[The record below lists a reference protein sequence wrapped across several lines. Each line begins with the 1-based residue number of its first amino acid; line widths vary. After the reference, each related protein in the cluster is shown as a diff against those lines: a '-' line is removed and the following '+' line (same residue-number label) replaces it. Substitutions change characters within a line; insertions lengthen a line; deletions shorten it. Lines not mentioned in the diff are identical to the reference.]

1 VNLPVFPP
9 GREPP
14 YPVAPQLD
22 DLGLGLRSADAAD
35 LPFLRNL
42 YAASRGH
49 ELAGMPWPDAT
60 KRLFCDSQFDLQHR
74 HYVVHYQSADFLIV
88 LHRNEP
94 IGRLYLHEAA
104 QQLCIVD
111 ILLDQAVQG
120 RGLGSAL
127 LGWTQ
132 AIVRERGLAA
142 LALHVDVRNEAAL
155 RLYERHGFVAQTIEG
170 AHLRMN
176 WHPRYDH

>member
-1 VNLPVFPP
+1 MNLPVFPP

-14 YPVAPQLD
+14 YPIAPQLD

-74 HYVVHYQSADFLIV
+74 HYIAHFLSADFLIV
-88 LHRNEP
+88 LHGGNP
-94 IGRLYLHEAA
+94 IGRLYLHETA
-104 QQLCIVD
+104 QKLTIVD
-111 ILLDQAVQG
+111 ILLDQAAQG

-132 AIVRERGLAA
+132 TIMRARNLAT
-142 LALHVDVRNEAAL
+142 LALHVELRNEAAR
-155 RLYERHGFVAQTIEG
+155 RLYERFGFVAGDVQG
-170 AHLRMN
+170 AHLSMN
-176 WHPRYDH
+176 WRP